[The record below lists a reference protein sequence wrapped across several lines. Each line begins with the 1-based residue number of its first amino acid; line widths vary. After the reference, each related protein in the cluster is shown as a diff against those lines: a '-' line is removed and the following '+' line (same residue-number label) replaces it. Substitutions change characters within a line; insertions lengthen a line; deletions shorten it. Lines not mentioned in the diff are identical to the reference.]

1 MRITIF
7 DDEGNELAQG
17 SVRGMKLDSRKHS
30 VDITAQV
37 VTSWH
42 PLNEGGGRSVSASV
56 TKLMDYLAASGRTVV
71 SYTSGTLT
79 GPNVYPIVDRMP
91 N

>member
-1 MRITIF
+1 MRITVF
-7 DDEGNELAQG
+7 DDDGNELAQG
-17 SVRGMKLDSRKHS
+17 SVRGMKLDSRKQS
-30 VDITAQV
+30 VEITAKV

-42 PLNEGGGRSVSASV
+42 PLNEGGGRSVSASIA
-56 TKLMDYLAASGRTVV
+56 KLMDYLAASGKTVV

-79 GPNVYPIVDRMP
+79 GPNVHTIDRMS